1 MLMMNNSL
9 RRSVAVGLAVYLLL
23 LSGLMY
29 PQTVAHA
36 AHHAH
41 HKAATHA
48 TALCSWMCAA
58 GQVLEGVSF
67 GFHAHLGPVTL
78 TGLAVPQV
86 PPSPVLPASTSRGPP
101 PQVI

>member
-1 MLMMNNSL
+1 MLMTKSL
-9 RRSVAVGLAVYLLL
+9 RRSVAVGLAVCLLL
-23 LSGLMY
+23 LSGLVY

-67 GFHAHLGPVTL
+67 GLHTHTGPVSL
-78 TGLAVPQV
+78 TGIPLSHE
-86 PPSPVLPASTSRGPP
+86 PSRPGLRSYSTRGPP
-101 PQVI
+101 VFSF

>member
-1 MLMMNNSL
+1 MNRALL
-9 RRSVAVGLAVYLLL
+9 RSLAVTLTVCLLL

-29 PQTVAHA
+29 PLMVPHA
-36 AHHAH
+36 VHHAH

-67 GFHAHLGPVTL
+67 GFDTHLNPVTL
-78 TGLAVPQV
+78 TGIVV
-86 PPSPVLPASTSRGPP
+86 SHEPPSAALPSSSTRGPP
-101 PQVI
+101 VFSV

>member
-1 MLMMNNSL
+1 MLVMNKSL
-9 RRSVAVGLAVYLLL
+9 RRSVAVGLAVCLLL
-23 LSGLMY
+23 LSGLVY

-58 GQVLEGVSF
+58 GQVLEGISF
-67 GFHAHLGPVTL
+67 GFHATLSPVTL
-78 TGLAVPQV
+78 TGIVV
-86 PPSPVLPASTSRGPP
+86 SHEPASAVVLTSLSRGPP
-101 PQVI
+101 LFSV

>member
-1 MLMMNNSL
+1 MLVMNNSL
-9 RRSVAVGLAVYLLL
+9 RRSVAVGLAVCLLL
-23 LSGLMY
+23 LSALVY

-58 GQVLEGVSF
+58 GQVLEGIQVVLQTDFAPILFAALPVFHEPCNNITLVS
-67 GFHAHLGPVTL
+67 
-78 TGLAVPQV
+78 
-86 PPSPVLPASTSRGPP
+86 SSRGPP
-101 PQVI
+101 VFSI